1 MKQSR
6 FNEYF
11 FAPDGKK
18 LAFNSYSCG
27 LAVVDDKYEKLMS
40 ELNKITDDNIP
51 KELQKCYEA
60 AKEGMFIVPD
70 DYDELVELYTKRNFQ
85 KYSLESLGLTIAPT
99 LACNFKCI
107 YCYETSKPGIMSSD
121 VAEKIVDFVK
131 FESDQIKNLSI
142 SWYGGEPLLA
152 KELIYSLSNK
162 FIEICNEKNIEYSA
176 FIISNG
182 SLLDDDT
189 ISKLIEYQV
198 RGIQITIDG
207 PPEIHNSRRVDKANI
222 GTFDLLIENINK
234 LLKTNKIEVVLR
246 INVDKNN
253 DSEVDKLIAILD
265 ERLVNKN
272 VKITFGQVTA
282 YTEACRT
289 IEGDC
294 YNNGEFAVKLLQYYN
309 ILAKYGFDEYNE
321 FPYPEVKLN
330 YCCAELMNSFVID
343 PEGYLYKCWNE
354 VGNISGAIG
363 NIKND
368 LYDVTCYKNGKW
380 LKRNPFDNSKCI
392 NCSLLPVCMGG
403 CPHNDMVLHNDNVC
417 DMIKYNIKDIML
429 KYYEMNKE

>member
-152 KELIYSLSNK
+152 KEFIYSLSNK

-207 PPEIHNSRRVDKANI
+207 PPEIHNSRRVNKANI

-354 VGNISGAIG
+354 VGNISGAVG